1 MTNVPRFSQLSRSRQ
16 NLVRLC
22 QRTNFGHFLDLVVC
36 DGEPV
41 LSDLA
46 PRVLADIRLDVDEQP
61 RPEVGL
67 DDFLLCA
74 EFRRLLAR
82 LDHIV
87 CGTIPR
93 IEIRAGVPRRM
104 ILQRSVEQVELAGE
118 PKRSDGIACR
128 EAGRI

>member
-1 MTNVPRFSQLSRSRQ
+1 MTGVPCFSQLSRARQ

-22 QRTNFGHFLDLVVC
+22 QRTNFGHILDLVVC
-36 DGEPV
+36 DREPV
-41 LSDLA
+41 LSDLS

-74 EFRRLLAR
+74 EFCRLLAG
-82 LDHIV
+82 LDNIV
-87 CGTIPR
+87 SGTIPS

-104 ILQRSVEQVELAGE
+104 ILQRLIEETELAGE
-118 PKRSDGIACR
+118 PKRSD
-128 EAGRI
+128 